1 MFSSRGWPS
10 WVKFLYKVKKCC
22 PLLCCPEVDFKPL
35 CPFVHKVDI
44 CSPGMKQNCE
54 KMQTM
59 RIFSSRGWLSWV
71 NFLCQV
77 KEYYPLLYCHEVD
90 FKPLCP
96 FVHKVDICSPGM
108 KQNCEKM
115 QTKRISSWR
124 GCPSWVKFLYK
135 VKKCCP
141 LLCCPEVDF
150 QPLSPFAHKMDICS
164 PGMKQNCEKCWLSEI
179 YLQEDGWAG

>member
-1 MFSSRGWPS
+1 MAELG
-10 WVKFLYKVKKCC
+10 KC
-22 PLLCCPEVDFKPL
+22 
-35 CPFVHKVDI
+35 
-44 CSPGMKQNCE
+44 
-54 KMQTM
+54 
-59 RIFSSRGWLSWV
+59 
-71 NFLCQV
+71 LCQV

-115 QTKRISSWR
+115 QTNRIFSWR

-179 YLQEDGWAG
+179 YHEEDGWAGEIFYARLKSTIRCFIAIRSILSPCFHLSIKRTFVHLEWSKIMKKYRLSEFFLEEDGQAG